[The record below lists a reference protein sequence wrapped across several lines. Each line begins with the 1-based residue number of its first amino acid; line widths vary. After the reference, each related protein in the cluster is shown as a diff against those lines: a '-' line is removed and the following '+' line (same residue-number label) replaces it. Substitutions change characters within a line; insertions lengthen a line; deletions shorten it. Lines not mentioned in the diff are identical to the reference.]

1 MTGKSVSNLLAQP
14 GILARLKTWVKPF
27 LKSLVVLT
35 LAFVL
40 VFSQA
45 DGALAARA
53 GGRIGGGS
61 FRAPRTY
68 SPPTRTYRGPSGG
81 YGGGYYP
88 RGGFGFPFIFPL
100 FGFGGG
106 GLFSLLVFFAIASFL
121 VRTFRSVSESNE
133 YEAAT
138 NPTVSVAKL
147 QIGLLAQARDLQ
159 DDLTRLAKTAD
170 TGTTAGLTQVLQ
182 ETTLS
187 LLRHPEYWAYADA
200 ETEVTRLTSAEQAF
214 NRFALTE
221 RSKLAGETLS
231 NVNQQLQQADPSA
244 IAKTQPDGELATM
257 PGEYIV
263 ATVLVAAQGQLKF
276 SKIHSEQDVRQ
287 ALSQVGAVSSD
298 RLMAVEVLWTPQA
311 SGETLTADELVA
323 EYPNLKLV

>member
-1 MTGKSVSNLLAQP
+1 MTGKPASSVLSKLKSLA
-14 GILARLKTWVKPF
+14 KPL
-27 LKSLVVLT
+27 LKSLVVFT
-35 LAFVL
+35 LAFAL
-40 VFSQA
+40 IFSQA
-45 DGALAARA
+45 DGALAARS

-61 FRAPRTY
+61 FRAPRSY

-88 RGGFGFPFIFPL
+88 GGGFGLPFVFPL

-106 GLFSLLVFFAIASFL
+106 GLFSLLIFFAITSFL
-121 VRTFRSVSESNE
+121 VRTFRSVSESND

-147 QIGLLAQARDLQ
+147 QVGLLAKARDLQ
-159 DDLTRLAKTAD
+159 DDLNRLAKTAD
-170 TGTTAGLTQVLQ
+170 TGTAAGLTQVLQ

-200 ETEVTRLTSAEQAF
+200 NSESTRLTSAEQTF

-221 RSKLAGETLS
+221 RSKLAGETLT
-231 NVNQQLQQADPSA
+231 NVNKQLQQADANA
-244 IAKTQPDGELATM
+244 IAKAQPSGELATM

-276 SKIHSEQDVRQ
+276 PNIQSEQDVRQ
-287 ALSQVGAVSSD
+287 ALSQIGAVSSD